1 MVEPIDANEEPL
13 VLFPLNVSPTGALW
27 QLRNATESS
36 RGGVDL
42 SMDTLDVNRRAFWM
56 LFNPIMDGSSGVSG
70 RSSEKSL
77 DEGLE
82 ASLSPVHSIAAL
94 LH

>member
-1 MVEPIDANEEPL
+1 MQQSARDETLGYRSESHEQ
-13 VLFPLNVSPTGALW
+13 PTGALW